1 MNAIIETIPHEDQ
14 RYSGTVGDWVII
26 ADTIMIKVS
35 DLGDEYRNILIGI
48 HELIEA
54 VLCKRRGI
62 TEAIVDEYDMS
73 YDGPCEEPGADPN
86 CPYFK
91 EHIFATAVEKSLA
104 QELEVDWDEYE
115 KAIEEL
121 G

>member
-1 MNAIIETIPHEDQ
+1 MNAIIETIPHDKQ
-14 RYSGTVGDWVII
+14 RYETVGDWVII
-26 ADTIMIKVS
+26 ADTIMVKVS
-35 DLGDEYRNILIGI
+35 NLGDEYQNILIGI

-62 TEAIVDEYDMS
+62 TEVIVDDYDMT

-104 QELEVDWDEYE
+104 HELGISWEEYE
-115 KAIEEL
+115 KAIEAL